1 MMMTALAR
9 VRPEEVGIPPS
20 AILRFTED
28 MTERNMNLHSF
39 MLLRHG
45 KVAAEGYYSPFH
57 KDLRHP
63 IFSVSKSLTS
73 AAIGIAIGEGRISLD
88 DKVIHFFPD
97 KQPETVHPYTA
108 DMTIRHLLSMQTVH
122 RKSTNKEA
130 RDIVFEYLHTPP
142 SHPPGTVFAYD
153 TTGTHTLCAILQRV
167 TGTTVHDYLDDRLFQ
182 PLGMQDIEW
191 ETCPLGINQG
201 GSGAYCTTEDLAK
214 FGQLYLQDGLWNGI
228 RILPEGWVELSTS
241 KIVDNSSAGILL
253 EGRSGYGY
261 QFWRARRQAYCA
273 FGAGGQ
279 FVLVIPDHD
288 AVFVSTA
295 NTMLNRD
302 EHQGILDCVWTHLV
316 SSMQQSC
323 SLDDAGYDRMQQRL
337 SALKLHLPEGSSISS
352 TAVQVSGQQYR
363 LTANE
368 PGWTGCHFTFSEQS
382 CELIFFDE
390 TGHSKVIGSMN
401 DWHIGPDP
409 FFGLLSACAAVW
421 ADPST
426 CLIHIQL
433 LEQQQMFILTC
444 RFARDGLVLQIKPA
458 GALRT
463 NHLDLVLIGTKM
475 DSP

>member
-1 MMMTALAR
+1 MMTALAR

-73 AAIGIAIGEGRISLD
+73 AAVGIAIGEGRISLE

-214 FGQLYLQDGLWNGI
+214 FGQLYLQDGVWNGI

-241 KIVDNSSAGILL
+241 KVVDNSSAGILL

-323 SLDDAGYDRMQQRL
+323 SLDDAGFQRMQQRL

-352 TAVQVSGQQYR
+352 TDVQVSGQQYR

-390 TGHSKVIGSMN
+390 TSHSKVIGSMN

>member
-1 MMMTALAR
+1 MMTPLAR

-20 AILRFTED
+20 AILRFMED

-73 AAIGIAIGEGRISLD
+73 AAIGEGRISLE

-167 TGTTVHDYLDDRLFQ
+167 TGTTVHDYLDNRLFQ
-182 PLGMQDIEW
+182 PIGMQDIEW
-191 ETCPLGINQG
+191 ETCPLGINLG

-241 KIVDNSSAGILL
+241 KVVDNSSAGILL

-279 FVLVIPDHD
+279 FVLVIPEHD

-302 EHQGILDCVWTHLV
+302 EHQGILDGVWTHLV
-316 SSMQQSC
+316 SSMQEPC
-323 SLDDAGYDRMQQRL
+323 PLDDAGYDRMQQRL

-352 TAVQVSGQQYR
+352 TAVQVSGKQYR

-368 PGWTGCHFTFSEQS
+368 PGWTECHFTFREQS
-382 CELIFFDE
+382 CELILVHE
-390 TGHSKVIGSMN
+390 IGHSEVICSMN
-401 DWHIGPDP
+401 DWYIGPDP
-409 FFGLLSACAAVW
+409 FFGLPSACGAVW

-444 RFARDGLVLQIKPA
+444 RFDRDGLVLQIKPT
-458 GALRT
+458 GALGT
-463 NHLDLVLIGTKM
+463 DHLDLVLIGTQI
-475 DSP
+475 SNT

>member
-1 MMMTALAR
+1 MTALAR

-20 AILRFTED
+20 AILCFMED

-73 AAIGIAIGEGRISLD
+73 AAVGIAIGEGRISLE

-191 ETCPLGINQG
+191 ETCPLGINLG

-241 KIVDNSSAGILL
+241 KVVDNSSAGILL

-316 SSMQQSC
+316 SSMQEPC
-323 SLDDAGYDRMQQRL
+323 AFDDAGYDRMQQRL

-382 CELIFFDE
+382 CELIFFHE

-409 FFGLLSACAAVW
+409 FFGLPSACGAIW

-444 RFARDGLVLQIKPA
+444 RFDRDAFVLQIKPA